1 MGSAAGILMAVGAVF
16 AALGAGF
23 VAIGLRTRRSSRAF
37 MARAVRVPGLVV
49 DLELHRGRYHHAG
62 DVDSGVWVPRLEFTT
77 VDGRP
82 VQMLA
87 MYGSVPAPARRGD
100 QVMVLYDPDQ
110 PTRAQ
115 VADRKLASGGCLSA
129 AMLVA
134 GTGALLFGLLFVAI
148 GAAVL
153 LNS

>member
-1 MGSAAGILMAVGAVF
+1 MGSAAGILMAVGAIF

-23 VAIGLRTRRSSRAF
+23 VAIGIRTRRSSRAF

-49 DLELHRGRYHHAG
+49 DLELHRGRYHKAG

-77 VDGRP
+77 VEGRP
-82 VQMLA
+82 VQTLA
-87 MYGSVPAPARRGD
+87 MYGSVPAPARRGE
-100 QVMVLYDPDQ
+100 QVMVLYDPEQ
-110 PTRAQ
+110 PTRVQ
-115 VADRKLASGGCLSA
+115 VADRKLASGGCLSV

-134 GTGALLFGLLFVAI
+134 GTGALVFGLLFVAI

>member
-1 MGSAAGILMAVGAVF
+1 MGSAAGILMACGALFV
-16 AALGAGF
+16 ALGAGF
-23 VAIGLRTRRSSRAF
+23 VAFGIRTRRSSRAF

-49 DLELHRGRYHHAG
+49 DLELHRGRYHRAG

-82 VQMLA
+82 VRTLA
-87 MYGSVPAPARRGD
+87 MYGSVPAPARRGE
-100 QVMVLYDPDQ
+100 QVMVLYDPEQ

-115 VADRKLASGGCLSA
+115 VADRKLASGGCLSVG
-129 AMLVA
+129 MLVA
-134 GTGALLFGLLFVAI
+134 GAGSLLFGLLFVAI

>member
-37 MARAVRVPGLVV
+37 MARAARVPGLVV

-82 VQMLA
+82 VQTLA